1 MEKGQHRPTALACE
15 DIETE
20 PVTWDVEE
28 EQERLMREK
37 IGELYNILETNAIR
51 DYVSLASI
59 LLIGASLRQY
69 PNRRDKMEDHTIHRV
84 APYETQLEQYVW
96 SQREKWAWYGFF
108 AGVILTS
115 VAWMIA
121 LSL

>member
-1 MEKGQHRPTALACE
+1 MIGQANRPTALAVE
-15 DIETE
+15 DIEVE

-37 IGELYNILETNAIR
+37 IGELYNILEGN
-51 DYVSLASI
+51 
-59 LLIGASLRQY
+59 
-69 PNRRDKMEDHTIHRV
+69 KMEWNDIHRV
-84 APYETQLEQYVW
+84 EPYETQLEQYVW
-96 SQREKWAWYGFF
+96 AQREKWAWYGFF